1 MGECFN
7 YPPKVMRPLAEKTW
21 ILSLNMSW
29 TDWHW
34 DRIDFDPD
42 MSDLK
47 FWIQWAR
54 SGGLNS
60 LFKTCLHP
68 SIYGQS
74 FWLELLST
82 LPITWHICLMGHF
95 NVKFLTKLNFFYAY
109 YLENICDPHKCQIK
123 SYLPNALFNI
133 DVEGSYVHLL
143 KVCKILIFSS
153 GMLFSEKFQSTYN

>member
-1 MGECFN
+1 MIHHELKFVSFFMRHNNTSCCNLISSPWVGECFN

-54 SGGLNS
+54 SGGLYS
-60 LFKTCLHP
+60 LFKTSLHP

-74 FWLELLST
+74 FLLELLST
-82 LPITWHICLMGHF
+82 LPITWHICFMGHF
-95 NVKFLTKLNFFYAY
+95 DVKFLKKQNF
-109 YLENICDPHKCQIK
+109 LRILPWKHLWSTQI
-123 SYLPNALFNI
+123 PN
-133 DVEGSYVHLL
+133 
-143 KVCKILIFSS
+143 
-153 GMLFSEKFQSTYN
+153 